1 MNAPAPAPALALRA
15 LHKSYGASVVLR
27 GVDLALQPG
36 ERVALIGPNGA
47 GKSTLLDL
55 ISGRQAPSSG
65 QVWLHGQ
72 RVDGWAPQR
81 IYRQGLGRS
90 FQVSQLFGTLSVRDN
105 LRCSLLW
112 RLGHG
117 YAFWR
122 RLAHLRAVNA
132 QVEQLLAQLGLQ
144 EGADTPAAQLGY
156 AEQRALE
163 LGMAV
168 AGPARVLLLDEPTAG
183 MSAAQAQ
190 RMVALIRQLCAGRTL
205 LLVEHDMEV
214 VFGLAER
221 IAVLVAGEV
230 IAFDRP
236 ETVRANA
243 QVQAAYLGGLDAATA

>member
-1 MNAPAPAPALALRA
+1 MIA
-15 LHKSYGASVVLR
+15 
-27 GVDLALQPG
+27 
-36 ERVALIGPNGA
+36 
-47 GKSTLLDL
+47 
-55 ISGRQAPSSG
+55 ISRSSSK
-65 QVWLHGQ
+65 V
-72 RVDGWAPQR
+72 
-81 IYRQGLGRS
+81 
-90 FQVSQLFGTLSVRDN
+90 
-105 LRCSLLW
+105 LW

-236 ETVRANA
+236 EVVRANV